1 MQCLVPSICCV
12 LHVAGHSLG
21 AGAAAL
27 IALKLRDRFPEVKC
41 WAFCPPGGLLT
52 PNLAHSMKPFCT
64 SVVVNKDCIPRM
76 SLKNLNRFMEGKLM
90 ALACSK
96 LNAFQIFWG
105 SYGKVN
111 RRSFF
116 QQDIFRPFSEIPDE
130 AREMLDRFQECTLTD
145 VSAQDMVPPGR
156 VMYLR
161 RFKASPNACPIKQ
174 EQHRRRARA
183 RKVVMKPTARTA
195 SSIRRMTSLNSDR
208 SSTKALRQQK
218 RLSLS
223 SSDGPAQQHDRTADQ
238 EDQDVHQYTGHDMEH
253 RDSCHDHRAANRK
266 VNNNQRKQDKG
277 QEQAE
282 QDEEEEAYRHAGLQ
296 KPRRLG
302 EGGADKDMGCSLLQ
316 RIRHRRMRK
325 RSLHAS
331 LQNPKDLFWDAVW
344 IQPEDIIREGL
355 LVSPRMTED
364 HYTTTLLRSLKAV
377 SERLAHQE
385 GKSGKEHTQGSSQV
399 AAADRKSSDKGQ
411 EPMEKFGRESGG
423 LKEAVLG
430 GVFDLV

>member
-130 AREMLDRFQECTLTD
+130 AREMLDRW
-145 VSAQDMVPPGR
+145 G
-156 VMYLR
+156 
-161 RFKASPNACPIKQ
+161 
-174 EQHRRRARA
+174 
-183 RKVVMKPTARTA
+183 
-195 SSIRRMTSLNSDR
+195 
-208 SSTKALRQQK
+208 
-218 RLSLS
+218 
-223 SSDGPAQQHDRTADQ
+223 
-238 EDQDVHQYTGHDMEH
+238 
-253 RDSCHDHRAANRK
+253 
-266 VNNNQRKQDKG
+266 NQNCC
-277 QEQAE
+277 
-282 QDEEEEAYRHAGLQ
+282 AGNY
-296 KPRRLG
+296 
-302 EGGADKDMGCSLLQ
+302 EG
-316 RIRHRRMRK
+316 
-325 RSLHAS
+325 
-331 LQNPKDLFWDAVW
+331 
-344 IQPEDIIREGL
+344 
-355 LVSPRMTED
+355 T
-364 HYTTTLLRSLKAV
+364 
-377 SERLAHQE
+377 
-385 GKSGKEHTQGSSQV
+385 
-399 AAADRKSSDKGQ
+399 
-411 EPMEKFGRESGG
+411 
-423 LKEAVLG
+423 
-430 GVFDLV
+430 